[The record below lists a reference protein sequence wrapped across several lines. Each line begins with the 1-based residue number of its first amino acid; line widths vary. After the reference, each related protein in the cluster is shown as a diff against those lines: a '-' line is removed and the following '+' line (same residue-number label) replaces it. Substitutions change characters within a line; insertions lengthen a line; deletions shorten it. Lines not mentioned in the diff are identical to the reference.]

1 MTDRLTIADAS
12 KVSASEFLRELR
24 GDPNDIS
31 RCTQAAGYFLRD
43 GAWMLIR
50 EHHYGVRDAEQLT
63 ECLPDPL
70 IALREGDAE
79 PTSDPLLKRD
89 AA

>member
-1 MTDRLTIADAS
+1 MTDRLTTADAS
-12 KVSASEFLRELR
+12 KVSASEFLRTLR

-31 RCTQAAGYFLRD
+31 RCEQAGGYYLRD
-43 GAWMLIR
+43 GAWFKIKA
-50 EHHYGVRDAEQLT
+50 HHYGVRDDEQLT
-63 ECLPDPL
+63 QCLPDPL